1 MDYSK
6 IDQVVK
12 QGHADPS
19 KHSLIIPSFLPPVLS
34 VTSIDLV
41 SLLLLHVLLRDRR
54 HFKMTRLFNIVALTD
69 VLIETRRPFSLE
81 VDSQSRDESRC
92 ITIMSIIPV
101 TPNVQS
107 TIILLPADLINPL
120 LSSAESV
127 KDRISLD
134 KAHTKRYCCC

>member
-19 KHSLIIPSFLPPVLS
+19 KYSLIIPSFLPPVLS

-54 HFKMTRLFNIVALTD
+54 HFKMTRLFNIVALTN
-69 VLIETRRPFSLE
+69 
-81 VDSQSRDESRC
+81 DSHRDEKTVFSRG
-92 ITIMSIIPV
+92 
-101 TPNVQS
+101 
-107 TIILLPADLINPL
+107 
-120 LSSAESV
+120 
-127 KDRISLD
+127 
-134 KAHTKRYCCC
+134 